1 MDRMLHKLDS
11 IFGQHAATRK
21 WSIPLLLLGFISSI
35 DYLVGYEI
43 TVSLFLLIPIALTTW
58 YGSYRNSVIMC
69 VLSTVI
75 WYLVD
80 IGSSSGHPFNN
91 PFAPYWNSAIRMGLF
106 LITVQLL
113 IQLKA
118 SLNSEKELSRTD
130 NLTGAMNKRGFNEVA
145 GKMFE
150 LAARHIRP
158 TTIAYIDLDN
168 FKKVNDEF
176 GHFEG
181 DKVLQTVGDI
191 LLKSVRRSDVV
202 GRLGGDEFSIILP
215 ETNEIGAK
223 STFTKLKSDLALA
236 MKEHN
241 WPIGFSIGVVSFDLP
256 PARLDEAIRSADE
269 LMYHVKRH
277 GKNDI
282 LFKHYQSEKKIP
294 TDFRRRINTLRS
306 T

>member
-1 MDRMLHKLDS
+1 MDRILQKLDS
-11 IFGQHAATRK
+11 IFGQHSATRK
-21 WSIPLLLLGFISSI
+21 WAIPLVLLGLISATG
-35 DYLVGYEI
+35 YLVGYEI

-69 VLSTVI
+69 FLSAFI

-91 PFAPYWNSAIRMGLF
+91 PFAPYWNSAIRLGLF

-145 GKMFE
+145 EKMFE

-158 TTIAYIDLDN
+158 TSIAYIDLDN

-181 DKVLQTVGDI
+181 DKVLKTVGDI

-223 STFTKLKSDLALA
+223 STFLKLKGDLALA

>member
-1 MDRMLHKLDS
+1 
-11 IFGQHAATRK
+11 
-21 WSIPLLLLGFISSI
+21 
-35 DYLVGYEI
+35 
-43 TVSLFLLIPIALTTW
+43 
-58 YGSYRNSVIMC
+58 MC
-69 VLSTVI
+69 LLSTFI

-80 IGSSSGHPFNN
+80 IGSSGHPYSN
-91 PFAPYWNSAIRMGLF
+91 PFAPYWNSIIRMGLF

-118 SLNSEKELSRTD
+118 SLNTEKELSRTD
-130 NLTGAMNKRGFNEVA
+130 NLTGAMNGRGFTEA
-145 GKMFE
+145 AEKLFE
-150 LAARHIRP
+150 LGARHHRP
-158 TTIAYIDLDN
+158 TSIAYIDLDN

-181 DKVLQTVGDI
+181 DKVLQTVGGI
-191 LLKSVRRSDVV
+191 LLNTVRKSDVV
-202 GRLGGDEFSIILP
+202 GRLGGDEFSIVLP

-223 STFTKLKSDLALA
+223 STFLKLKNDLTDA
-236 MKEHN
+236 MKQHS

-256 PARLDEAIRSADE
+256 PTRLDEAIRSADE

-282 LFKHYQSEKKIP
+282 LFKHYPTEKKFP
-294 TDFRRRINTLRS
+294 AEFRRRINTLRS

>member
-1 MDRMLHKLDS
+1 MDRILHKLDS
-11 IFGQHAATRK
+11 IFGKHSATRM
-21 WSIPLLLLGFISSI
+21 WTIPLLLLGFISSVG
-35 DYLVGYEI
+35 YLVGYEI

-58 YGSYRNSVIMC
+58 YGSYRNSIIMC
-69 VLSTVI
+69 LLSTFI

-80 IGSSSGHPFNN
+80 IGSSGHPYSN
-91 PFAPYWNSAIRMGLF
+91 PLAPYWNSIIRMGLF

-118 SLNSEKELSRTD
+118 SLKTEKELSRTD
-130 NLTGAMNKRGFNEVA
+130 NLTGAMNKRGFTEVA
-145 GKMFE
+145 EKLFE
-150 LAARHIRP
+150 LGARHVRP
-158 TTIAYIDLDN
+158 TSIAYIDLDN
-168 FKKVNDEF
+168 FKKVNDKF

-191 LLKSVRRSDVV
+191 LLKSVRKSDVV
-202 GRLGGDEFSIILP
+202 GRLGGDEFSIVLP

-223 STFTKLKSDLALA
+223 STFLKLKNDLNDA
-236 MKEHN
+236 MKEHS
-241 WPIGFSIGVVSFDLP
+241 WPIGFSIGVVSFDMP

-282 LFKHYQSEKKIP
+282 QFKHYQTEKKIP
-294 TDFRRRINTLRS
+294 SDFRRRINTLRS